1 MSHSTLL
8 ASSRLVLSRASCAGA
23 LLAFALGLPAAHAQF
38 QRPALTASIA
48 PLEIRPDGAWRGTL
62 GAGFSAARGNTNSLG
77 ASLSLDAVR
86 ATNEDKLSLFG
97 QVLYAESEKD
107 GSSVTTA
114 DQWRLGGRHDWG
126 QKDSRFYL
134 FGSGSF
140 ERDTMRQLEL
150 RTTVGA
156 GLGYRFLRE
165 PDRSFEVFSGL
176 GYRGDRYRSPGSL
189 VEGRLVDRYESL
201 ELMLGEE
208 SARRLSSSTTWQ
220 QRLMV
225 FPNLSTNGA
234 FRATFESV
242 LSVAMSRNLNL
253 TVSVIDRYDNQA
265 AAPLKKNDLLIF
277 TGINLRYGAR

>member
-1 MSHSTLL
+1 MPHPPSFASPVIL
-8 ASSRLVLSRASCAGA
+8 ARALRASA
-23 LLAFALGLPAAHAQF
+23 LPGIVLALPAAHAQF

-48 PLEIRPDGAWRGTL
+48 RLEIRPDGAWRGTL

-77 ASLSLDAVR
+77 ADLSLDAVR

-114 DQWRLGGRHDWG
+114 DQWRLGRRQDWG
-126 QKDSRFYL
+126 QKDSQFYL
-134 FGSGSF
+134 FGSGTV
-140 ERDTMRQLEL
+140 ERDTMRQLDL

-156 GLGYRFLRE
+156 GVGYRLLRE

-176 GYRGDRYRSPGSL
+176 GYRGDRYRPPGSL
-189 VEGRLVDRYESL
+189 VEGRLVDRAESL

-208 SARRLSSSTTWQ
+208 SARRLTGNTSWQ

-225 FPNLSTNGA
+225 FPHLSTSGA
-234 FRATFESV
+234 FRLTFESV

-253 TVSVIDRYDNQA
+253 TVSLIDRYDSQA
-265 AAPLKKNDLLIF
+265 AVPLKKNDLLIL